1 LGPQGDGTH
10 GFIIAG
16 GGAGSLGGAIT
27 ENSVLLFK
35 EYKKINMDIPNG
47 N

>member
-1 LGPQGDGTH
+1 
-10 GFIIAG
+10 
-16 GGAGSLGGAIT
+16 LGGAIT

-47 N
+47 NWNYGFLSLRSCMVQF